1 MDDVISINTQSSIKI
16 KKDKIIYFDPY
27 KIEEKVNDAD
37 YIFITHN
44 HYDHFDMDSIYN
56 IIKETTKFII
66 PLSMKEETNDLD
78 NYDKLF
84 VEPNREYKIDNLSFK
99 TTYSY
104 NINKEFHKEE
114 DNFVGYI
121 LYLSDIKYYIA
132 GDTDFLKENK
142 ELEVDVAF
150 VPIGGK
156 FTMDFKEAA
165 LFINTIK
172 PKKVIPTHYGSLI
185 GDKSLGEDFS
195 KLIDEEIECK
205 IILDKY
211 Y

>member
-1 MDDVISINTQSSIKI
+1 MKLESEIRINTQSSIRLEKE
-16 KKDKIIYFDPY
+16 KVIYFDPY
-27 KIEEKVNDAD
+27 KIGKKLSDAD

-44 HYDHFDMDSIYN
+44 HYDHFDKNSINN
-56 IIKETTKFII
+56 IKKETTKLIV
-66 PLSMKEETNDLD
+66 PLSMKEEVNDLVD
-78 NYDKLF
+78 NSNILYVL
-84 VEPNREYKIDNLSFK
+84 PNRKYKLDNISFK

-104 NINKEFHKEE
+104 NINKEFHKKE

-121 LYLSDIKYYIA
+121 LDLGGLKYYIA

-142 ELEVDVAF
+142 ELEVDVAL

-185 GDKSLGEDFS
+185 GDKSLGKDFLL
-195 KLIDEEIECK
+195 LINDGIECELVLK
-205 IILDKY
+205 
-211 Y
+211 

>member
-1 MDDVISINTQSSIKI
+1 MKLESEIRINTQSSIRLEKE
-16 KKDKIIYFDPY
+16 KVIYFDPY
-27 KIEEKVNDAD
+27 KIGEKLSDAD

-44 HYDHFDMDSIYN
+44 HYDHFDKNSINN
-56 IIKETTKFII
+56 IKKETTKLIV
-66 PLSMKEETNDLD
+66 PLSMKEEVNDLVD
-78 NYDKLF
+78 NSNILYVL
-84 VEPNREYKIDNLSFK
+84 PNRKYKLDNISFK

-104 NINKEFHKEE
+104 NINKEFHKKE

-121 LYLSDIKYYIA
+121 LDLGGLKYYIA

-142 ELEVDVAF
+142 ELEVDVAL

-185 GDKSLGEDFS
+185 GDKSLGKDFLL
-195 KLIDEEIECK
+195 LINDGIECELVLK
-205 IILDKY
+205 
-211 Y
+211 